1 MTHAHI
7 TQSLTSLLLLC
18 LLSFNSYAQGPIHF
32 GPYVIHYN
40 AINTQILDR
49 TVAKSYG
56 IKRSKYRGMM
66 NIAVI
71 KKTAGTIGVP
81 VEATITAYARN
92 LNGQIHPL
100 ELRQLNEQG
109 AIYYIA
115 EFTVQQHE
123 VLNFVI
129 NVTPEKQG
137 PSIPINFS
145 QQFFTD

>member
-1 MTHAHI
+1 MTTTRI
-7 TQSLTSLLLLC
+7 IQSLSSLLLLC
-18 LLSFNSYAQGPIHF
+18 LLSFNSHAGVPINF
-32 GPYVIHYN
+32 GPYIIHYN
-40 AINTQILDR
+40 AINTEILDR

-100 ELRQLNEQG
+100 ELRELHEQG

-129 NVTPEKQG
+129 NVTPEKTG